1 VFSAVYG
8 GNSRVK
14 QHHSGVVGRVLDKEM
29 GKEFFRALGHS
40 ASPSLMLGDAR
51 LVVGGCPETSDSG
64 QRNLLKPAL
73 ENQPFAASRRQGFL
87 GKV

>member
-40 ASPSLMLGDAR
+40 AMHRAEGFMFIIP
-51 LVVGGCPETSDSG
+51 LV
-64 QRNLLKPAL
+64 
-73 ENQPFAASRRQGFL
+73 
-87 GKV
+87 